1 MTGVKST
8 TRFLT
13 IFLTILAMCMP
24 KTLAVSEEQYLFFT
38 GDGTN
43 PYVDS
48 LYVRDNGEDRVTYC
62 YNYFKKLP
70 PTRHEGGQAVNKI
83 EKATAE
89 QFYQMT
95 SENVRTMDP
104 EAFHKAILSI
114 CYQGYP
120 YNGTGLM
127 ETYGLSPAAL
137 RGITQLA
144 VWYYTD
150 SIDISQHIS
159 DFQLF
164 EDYPSAWPAYL
175 KLTTPLDTLPRGYQ
189 LDLYQNPNEEYQN
202 ALCTRLTETP
212 MKKTSVLLKGTKR
225 LEGRDLLAGE
235 FHFTV
240 TDEQNRE
247 ASRGINRADGS
258 IAFNYIEYTH
268 DDVGLHRYTV
278 REVRGDLPN
287 VAYDGAAYSVDVL
300 VEYASDQLT
309 AAVQGEPQLV
319 FRNVYGSSP
328 APTPE
333 PGLPPATGD
342 KSRPEVWALAALAAL
357 AVAGALV
364 AFGRRRSRG

>member
-120 YNGTGLM
+120 HNGTNLM
-127 ETYGLSPAAL
+127 KKYDLSPAAL

-150 SIDISQHIS
+150 SIDISQYIS
-159 DFQLF
+159 NFQLF
-164 EDYPSAWPAYL
+164 KDYPSAWPAYL
-175 KLTTPLDTLPRGYQ
+175 ELITPLDTLPRDYQ
-189 LDLYQNPNEEYQN
+189 LDLYQNPNGEYQN
-202 ALCTRLTETP
+202 ALCTRQAEVP
-212 MKKTSVLLKGTKR
+212 IGASVLLKGTKR
-225 LEGRDLLAGE
+225 LAGRDLLAGE

-247 ASRGINRADGS
+247 VSRGINRADGS

-309 AAVQGEPQLV
+309 ATVQGEPQLV